1 MHVCIYIYIYV
12 YVNVYIYNTHTH
24 TYIYIYIYMFFVF
37 AVCPTQVRKGARDAS
52 GIASALRCDATTLD
66 AIERVVRHLKV
77 LETEFSG
84 I

>member
-1 MHVCIYIYIYV
+1 MYIYTTH
-12 YVNVYIYNTHTH
+12 THTH
-24 TYIYIYIYMFFVF
+24 TYTYIYTCFFVF